1 MGDVLNQLGISGTLL
16 LSQIVNFLLIMIILR
31 LFLYGPVL
39 NMLDKRKERI
49 ANSMKDAERA
59 ATAAAEAQKEREA
72 IMDAAR
78 RDAQEVRAQA
88 TRDAEKIAQEVR
100 SRAEQESSDIRRK
113 AQVEAKAQ
121 TEEVLADAQKQ
132 IAELAILATE
142 KILGRELQNKGDH
155 ERFVAEFLAQQS
167 GSGK

>member
-1 MGDVLNQLGISGTLL
+1 LGDVLNQLGISGTLL

-78 RDAQEVRAQA
+78 REAQEVRAQA

>member
-1 MGDVLNQLGISGTLL
+1 LGDVLNQLGISGTLL
-16 LSQIVNFLLIMIILR
+16 LSQIVNFLLIMILLR
-31 LFLYGPVL
+31 LFLYGPIL
-39 NMLDKRKERI
+39 GMLDKRKERI
-49 ANSMKDAERA
+49 ASSMKDAERA
-59 ATAAAEAQKEREA
+59 SNAAAEAQKEKEV

-78 RDAQEVRAQA
+78 REAQEVRAQA

-100 SRAEQESSDIRRK
+100 SRAEQESSDIRMK
-113 AQVEAKAQ
+113 AQAEAKAQ
-121 TEEVLADAQKQ
+121 TEEVLAQAQKQ
-132 IAELAILATE
+132 IAELAIMATE

>member
-1 MGDVLNQLGISGTLL
+1 LGDVLNQLGISGTLL
-16 LSQIVNFLLIMIILR
+16 LSQIVNFLLIMIVLR

-59 ATAAAEAQKEREA
+59 SSAAAEAQKEREA

>member
-1 MGDVLNQLGISGTLL
+1 LGDVLNQLGISGTLL

>member
-59 ATAAAEAQKEREA
+59 SSAAAEAQKEKEA

-78 RDAQEVRAQA
+78 REAQEVRAQA

-100 SRAEQESSDIRRK
+100 SRAEQESSEIRRK
-113 AQVEAKAQ
+113 AQAEAQAQ
-121 TEEVLADAQKQ
+121 TEEVLAQAQKQ
-132 IAELAILATE
+132 IAELAIMATE

>member
-39 NMLDKRKERI
+39 SMLDKRKERI

-59 ATAAAEAQKEREA
+59 SGAAAEAQKEKA
-72 IMDAAR
+72 VIMDAAR
-78 RDAQEVRAQA
+78 REAQEVRAQA

-100 SRAEQESSDIRRK
+100 SRAEQESSEIRRK
-113 AQVEAKAQ
+113 AQVEAQAQ
-121 TEEVLADAQKQ
+121 TEEVLAQAQKQ
-132 IAELAILATE
+132 IAELAIMATE

>member
-16 LSQIVNFLLIMIILR
+16 LSQIVNFLLIMILLR
-31 LFLYGPVL
+31 LFLYGPIL
-39 NMLDKRKERI
+39 GMLDKRKERI
-49 ANSMKDAERA
+49 ASSMKDAERA
-59 ATAAAEAQKEREA
+59 SNAAAEAQKEKEV

-78 RDAQEVRAQA
+78 REAQEVRAQA

-100 SRAEQESSDIRRK
+100 SRAEQESSDIRMK
-113 AQVEAKAQ
+113 AQAEAKAQ
-121 TEEVLADAQKQ
+121 TEEVLAQAQKQ
-132 IAELAILATE
+132 IAELAIMATE